1 MEGGGGDISRCM
13 YRKVL
18 YIRQMQ
24 LYLISSLCTTCTH
37 TQHTLTTGRIVMKS
51 RSGRRIS
58 HRKHYAR
65 LFASLYHGC
74 VLTAFVKQR
83 DASKTV
89 NSEAGCITCHR
100 HSPIVSIET
109 NSIIQSIRNARRKYW
124 IKQHTRVYVFSHRKW
139 WRLIQSYIG
148 AFIDFCW
155 NLGTFDE
162 LNLPTLWRLGV
173 AFRR

>member
-1 MEGGGGDISRCM
+1 MKVWHYFVKRGNSKIRWKEAGGGVTFQDVCTVKS
-13 YRKVL
+13 

-89 NSEAGCITCHR
+89 NSEAGCITRHR

-124 IKQHTRVYVFSHRKW
+124 IKQHTRVYVF
-139 WRLIQSYIG
+139 
-148 AFIDFCW
+148 
-155 NLGTFDE
+155 
-162 LNLPTLWRLGV
+162 
-173 AFRR
+173 